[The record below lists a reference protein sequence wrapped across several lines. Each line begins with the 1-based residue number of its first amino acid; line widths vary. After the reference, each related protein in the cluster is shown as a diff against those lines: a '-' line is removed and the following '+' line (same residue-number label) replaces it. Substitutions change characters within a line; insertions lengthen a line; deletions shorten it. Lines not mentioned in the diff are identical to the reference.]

1 LTPGAIVI
9 AQVPVAET
17 PFASTTLRVKLPAAV
32 GVPVTAPVVAL
43 RVNPAG
49 SVPTT
54 EKVYGEVP
62 PVTVIAPLLK
72 ATPTSPLVTEE
83 QLSVGPAM
91 MVIAQVPVAETPL
104 ASTTLIVKL
113 PAAVGVP
120 VTAPV
125 EAFSV
130 RPAGSVPTT
139 EKVYGEVPPV
149 TVIAPLLKATP
160 TSPLVTEEQLSVGP
174 AMIVIAQVPVAET
187 PFASTTLSVKL
198 PAAVGVP
205 VTAPVVVFNV
215 SPAGSVPTTEK
226 V

>member
-1 LTPGAIVI
+1 
-9 AQVPVAET
+9 VAET

-149 TVIAPLLKATP
+149 TVIAPLLKVTP